1 MMLHELADYDP
12 DRVRAVL
19 GWPLREALLR
29 YVHMMKREATIEY
42 RHQVM
47 LWAALAPHGKDKRKP
62 PRLPKI
68 LRVNRGATD
77 GE

>member
-1 MMLHELADYDP
+1 MIHELADYEP
-12 DRVRAVL
+12 PRILAVL
-19 GWPLREALLR
+19 QWPLREALLK
-29 YVHMMKREATIEY
+29 YVQRMKSEALIEH

-47 LWAALAPHGKDKRKP
+47 LWAALAPHGKEKRKP

-68 LRVNRGATD
+68 LRVRKADD